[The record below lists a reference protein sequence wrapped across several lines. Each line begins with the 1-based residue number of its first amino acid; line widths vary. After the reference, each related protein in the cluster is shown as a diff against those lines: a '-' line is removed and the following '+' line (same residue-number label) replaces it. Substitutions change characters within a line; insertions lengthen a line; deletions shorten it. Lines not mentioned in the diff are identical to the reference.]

1 MRATP
6 SSFSLP
12 GGSLCVCTGL
22 HSITPAV
29 KKWSRVARLIAGS
42 DLKFARDARFVIV
55 RSSLREG
62 INSNPAEIR
71 SRFDSVS
78 TPAGSSRRFS
88 FGYYTNIC
96 SFLPRRKYKS
106 RFVCMHTCTSKKRI
120 SAASIFR
127 EEGFAGSL
135 RPYFSFF
142 LSFEESNPVPI
153 PRQENVFSSV
163 FINILQLFEFYFMEQ
178 IDLKLNSIGHAF
190 VKQVN
195 DHFCR
200 VLIVIA
206 IFLKLKYMFL

>member
-1 MRATP
+1 
-6 SSFSLP
+6 
-12 GGSLCVCTGL
+12 
-22 HSITPAV
+22 
-29 KKWSRVARLIAGS
+29 
-42 DLKFARDARFVIV
+42 
-55 RSSLREG
+55 
-62 INSNPAEIR
+62 
-71 SRFDSVS
+71 
-78 TPAGSSRRFS
+78 
-88 FGYYTNIC
+88 
-96 SFLPRRKYKS
+96 
-106 RFVCMHTCTSKKRI
+106 MHTCTSKKRI

-135 RPYFSFF
+135 RPYFPFF

-178 IDLKLNSIGHAF
+178 IELKLNSIGHAF